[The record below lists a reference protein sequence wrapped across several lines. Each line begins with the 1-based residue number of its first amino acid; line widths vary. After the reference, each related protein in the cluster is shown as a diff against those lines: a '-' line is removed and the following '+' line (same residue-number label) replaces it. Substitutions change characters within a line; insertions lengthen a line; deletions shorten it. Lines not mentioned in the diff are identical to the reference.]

1 MLYYYSVSTRSFE
14 HKRAHTYA
22 KVITRA
28 LYYVISGR
36 GRDVPDPSSGKVR
49 NYVRRVDDDSTS
61 FYIVEVPGRLTRR
74 GFLGQ
79 TEHFYSQIIEVWCKQ
94 RFW

>member
-14 HKRAHTYA
+14 HTRAHTYA

-36 GRDVPDPSSGKVR
+36 GPLITGRGRDVPDRPPEKFA
-49 NYVRRVDDDSTS
+49 TM
-61 FYIVEVPGRLTRR
+61 
-74 GFLGQ
+74 LGASMM
-79 TEHFYSQIIEVWCKQ
+79 TPPPFT
-94 RFW
+94 